1 MFLKLFLGYFNF
13 FFIFK
18 FYLGP
23 NFFHSHS
30 YVSGLVLPPFLTFV
44 PVFVIPFKKN
54 NESLIISY
62 HTGAYS
68 HGILYNIIPF
78 YLFLILSV
86 EGSKTNY

>member
-44 PVFVIPFKKN
+44 PVFVVPFKKKQRVPYN
-54 NESLIISY
+54 IISY
-62 HTGAYS
+62 RS
-68 HGILYNIIPF
+68 LWSWILYNIIPF

>member
-44 PVFVIPFKKN
+44 PVFIPFKKKRV
-54 NESLIISY
+54 
-62 HTGAYS
+62 H
-68 HGILYNIIPF
+68 YNI
-78 YLFLILSV
+78 V
-86 EGSKTNY
+86 